1 MPMTTLWQQ
10 TLGDF
15 SIGKTDTPA
24 MTDLWMTLFTANPTA
39 AGSLVNEV
47 SWSGYAR
54 INVTDKF
61 GEFDSNGEAVNA
73 DEIDFGVP
81 QAALTIAYCGF
92 IDDPSAGDLR
102 FYEQIPSPRTTTV
115 GGRRVKFAPGTVT
128 IKLI

>member
-1 MPMTTLWQQ
+1 MPMTTAWQQ
-10 TLGDF
+10 AVGDH
-15 SIGKTDTPA
+15 SIGKTDIGA
-24 MTDLWMTLFTANPTA
+24 VGDLWMTLFTANPTA

-54 INVTDKF
+54 INITAKF
-61 GEFDSNGEAVNA
+61 GAFDSNGEAVNT

-92 IDDPSAGDLR
+92 VNAASAGTLR

-115 GGRRVKFAPGTVT
+115 GGRRVKFAPGTVR